1 MMLTVGIEEEKTI
14 FVVVVFEEMLQRVRT
29 TLVKEK

>member
-1 MMLTVGIEEEKTI
+1 MMLTVGMEEEETI
-14 FVVVVFEEMLQRVRT
+14 VVAVVLEEMLQRVRT